1 MTRVVSWSSTYACAE
16 ELKLMMQGLRGS
28 GLNDNDRQIEGLE
41 MRLVDVPTDED
52 TGLPLTYDPEI
63 LKEYFDR
70 LPGVQL
76 QRMLQIVSTGAPLI
90 GMIARI

>member
-1 MTRVVSWSSTYACAE
+1 
-16 ELKLMMQGLRGS
+16 
-28 GLNDNDRQIEGLE
+28 